1 MLHHGGDDS
10 RLGNFTVKTLVAA
23 LEKIPDAPD
32 SWMRF
37 IGFGAEERF
46 FTYRQLYTE
55 ARWRAAHLT
64 IHHGLKKGDRLV
76 LMTNEAHEFVMSFLG
91 CVMAGIIPAPVSPP
105 MMAKGGDTLAPA
117 AARIVQNSQASVL
130 LTTESSKPFAEQ
142 ILEQTNGETRLLT
155 METAFAESAP
165 LFDPPQIQPEDICF
179 LQYTSGSTTLPRG
192 VMVSHGNLMANM
204 RGFMGQRGM
213 YPGPE
218 DVGVSWLPLY
228 HDMGLIGFILG
239 PLVYIGPVV
248 VLATS
253 SFARDPRLWL
263 KTLHKYRGTITYAPN
278 FAYAQVVK
286 RLRDSD
292 LENLDLS
299 CVRIAGCGAE
309 PIQAATLR
317 SFAERLAPTG
327 FRAEAFLPSYGMA
340 ESTLAITLHKPGS
353 PIRTEFIN
361 ADELKRGKA
370 IPATEGNGREF
381 VSCGFP
387 LAEHHLAIV
396 NELGEPLPDREVGE
410 IAFRG
415 PSVTQGYFQNPDAT
429 AATWRDGWLHTGDL
443 GYLADGELF
452 VCGRSKELI
461 IIRGANYYPQDIEWA
476 LRDVPG
482 IKRGN
487 VVAFSITGNAGSIG
501 DGTDERLVLIAE
513 ADAREDA
520 EALRQAIRVKVLES
534 VGLEVFR
541 VVLAPGGTLQRTTSG
556 KLQRRKMKQL
566 FEQGEIA
573 EL

>member
-1 MLHHGGDDS
+1 
-10 RLGNFTVKTLVAA
+10 
-23 LEKIPDAPD
+23 
-32 SWMRF
+32 MRF
-37 IGFGAEERF
+37 IGFGADEYF
-46 FTYRQLYTE
+46 FTYRQLYAE
-55 ARWRAAHLT
+55 ARRRAAHLT

-76 LMTNEAHEFVMSFLG
+76 LMTSEAHEFVMSFLG

-142 ILEQTNGETRLLT
+142 ILERTNGETRLLT

-165 LFDPPQIQPEDICF
+165 PFDPPQIQPEDICF

-248 VLATS
+248 VLSTS

-309 PIQAATLR
+309 PIQAATLK

-370 IPATEGNGREF
+370 ILATEGNGREF

-387 LAEHHLAIV
+387 LAEHHLTIV
-396 NELGEPLPDREVGE
+396 NEHGEPLPDREVGE
-410 IAFRG
+410 IVFRG

-487 VVAFSITGNAGSIG
+487 VVAFSIQEGA
-501 DGTDERLVLIAE
+501 DERLVLIAE

>member
-1 MLHHGGDDS
+1 MLHRGTEES
-10 RLGNFTVKTLVAA
+10 RLGNFTAKTLASA

-37 IGFGAEERF
+37 IGFGAEEHC
-46 FTYRQLYTE
+46 FTYRQLYEE
-55 ARWRAAHLT
+55 AKGRAAHLA
-64 IHHGLKKGDRLV
+64 GLGLNKGDRLV
-76 LMTNEAHEFVMSFLG
+76 LMTGEAHEFIMSFLG
-91 CVMAGIIPAPVSPP
+91 CVIAGIIPAPISPP
-105 MMAKGGDTLAPA
+105 MMAKGSENLAPA
-117 AARIVQNSQASVL
+117 AARIVEDARAKVL
-130 LTTESSKPFAEQ
+130 LTTESTKPFAEQ
-142 ILEQTNGETRLLT
+142 ILERAGGETRLLT
-155 METAFAESAP
+155 MESAFAETAP
-165 LFDPPQIQPEDICF
+165 PFAPPQIHPEDICF

-192 VMVSHGNLMANM
+192 VMVSHANLMANM

-239 PLVYIGPVV
+239 PLVYIGPMV

-253 SFARDPRLWL
+253 SFARDPRIWL

-317 SFAERLAPTG
+317 SFAERLAPAG

-340 ESTLAITLHKPGS
+340 EATLAITLHKPGA

-361 ADELKRGKA
+361 ADELKLGKA
-370 IPATEGNGREF
+370 VPAINGNGREL
-381 VSCGFP
+381 VSCGFALP
-387 LAEHHLAIV
+387 DHQLAIV
-396 NELGEPLPDREVGE
+396 GEDGATLPEREVGE
-410 IAFRG
+410 IVFSG
-415 PSVTQGYFQNPDAT
+415 PSVTKGYFQNAEAT
-429 AATWRDGWLHTGDL
+429 AATWRNGWLCTGDL

-476 LRDVPG
+476 VRDLPG
-482 IKRGN
+482 VKRGN
-487 VVAFSITGNAGSIG
+487 VVAFSINAGSFS
-501 DGTDERLVLIAE
+501 DGADEQLVIVAE
-513 ADAREDA
+513 ADSREDA
-520 EALRQAIRVKVLES
+520 EALRQAIRVRILEAT
-534 VGLEVFR
+534 GLEVFR
-541 VVLAPGGTLQRTTSG
+541 VVLAPSGTLQRTTSG

>member
-1 MLHHGGDDS
+1 MLHCGAEKS
-10 RLGNFTVKTLVAA
+10 RLGNFTAKTLAQA
-23 LEKIPDAPD
+23 LEKIPAAPD

-37 IGFGAEERF
+37 IGFGAEELC
-46 FTYRQLYTE
+46 FTYRQVYDQ
-55 ARWRAAHLT
+55 ARQRAAHLT
-64 IHHGLKKGDRLV
+64 QAGLRKGDRLV
-76 LMTNEAHEFVMSFLG
+76 LMTSEAHEFVMSFLG
-91 CVMAGIIPAPVSPP
+91 CVMAGIIPAPISPP
-105 MMAKGGDTLAPA
+105 MMAKGSESLAPA
-117 AARIVQNSQASVL
+117 AARIVQDAEAKVL
-130 LTTESSKPFAEQ
+130 LTTESSKAFADQ
-142 ILEQTNGETRLLT
+142 ILARSNGETRLLT
-155 METAFAESAP
+155 METAFAEPALP
-165 LFDPPQIQPEDICF
+165 FDPPSIDPDDICF

-204 RGFMGQRGM
+204 RGFMGERGM
-213 YPGPE
+213 NPGPE

-239 PLVYIGPVV
+239 PLVYIGPIV

-253 SFARDPRLWL
+253 AFARDPRIWL
-263 KTLHKYRGTITYAPN
+263 KALHNYRGTITYAPN

-340 ESTLAITLHKPGS
+340 EATLAISLHTPGT
-353 PIRTEFIN
+353 PMHTEFIN
-361 ADELKRGKA
+361 ADELKRGNA
-370 IPATEGNGREF
+370 VPATEGNLREIM
-381 VSCGFP
+381 SCGFP
-387 LAEHHLAIV
+387 LAEHQLDIV
-396 NELGEPLPDREVGE
+396 SESGESLPERHVGE
-410 IAFRG
+410 IVFSG
-415 PSVTQGYFQNPDAT
+415 PSVTQGYFQNPEAS
-429 AATWRDGWLHTGDL
+429 AAAWRAGRLHTGDM
-443 GYLADGELF
+443 GYLAGGELY

-476 LRDVPG
+476 VRDVPG

-487 VVAFSITGNAGSIG
+487 VVAFSVQEGM
-501 DGTDERLVLIAE
+501 DERLVMVVEAE
-513 ADAREDA
+513 PREDA
-520 EALRQAIRVKVLES
+520 ESLRQAIRVKIMETI
-534 VGLEVFR
+534 GLEVYR

>member
-1 MLHHGGDDS
+1 MVHHGGDDS
-10 RLGNFTVKTLVAA
+10 RLGNFTVKTLAAA

-37 IGFGAEERF
+37 IGFGAEEHF
-46 FTYRQLYTE
+46 FTYRQLYAE
-55 ARWRAAHLT
+55 ARRRAAHLT
-64 IHHGLKKGDRLV
+64 NYGLRKGDRLV

-91 CVMAGIIPAPVSPP
+91 CVMVGIIPAPISPP
-105 MMAKGGDTLAPA
+105 MMAKGSETLAPA
-117 AARIVQNSQASVL
+117 AARIVEDAQASVL
-130 LTTESSKPFAEQ
+130 LTTEASKPFAEQ
-142 ILEQTNGETRLLT
+142 ILEKTSGQTRLLT

-165 LFDPPQIQPEDICF
+165 PFDPPQIESDDICF

-239 PLVYIGPVV
+239 PLVYIGPTV

-340 ESTLAITLHKPGS
+340 ESTLAITLHKPGA
-353 PIRTEFIN
+353 PIRTELIN
-361 ADELKRGKA
+361 AEELKLGKA
-370 IPATEGNGREF
+370 VPASNGNGREF

-387 LAEHHLAIV
+387 LPDHRLAIV
-396 NELGEPLPDREVGE
+396 NEYGEPRPDREVGE
-410 IAFRG
+410 IVFCG

-476 LRDVPG
+476 VRDVPG

-487 VVAFSITGNAGSIG
+487 VVAFSITVNIN
-501 DGTDERLVLIAE
+501 DVTDERLVIIAE

-520 EALRQAIRVKVLES
+520 EALRQAIRVKIMES
-534 VGLEVFR
+534 VGLEIFR
-541 VVLAPGGTLQRTTSG
+541 VALVPGGTLQRTTSG

-566 FEQGEIA
+566 FEQGELA